1 MFSNRIPRL
10 ARLLFLIRLPDPVVK
25 NLKSHSG
32 DFGQVDVGECLFVYC
47 LSLFLFLFFVCQQT
61 IPCRQVV
68 VTLAMAGAPWGL
80 ASWGERRPAAQEG
93 RARMELK

>member
-1 MFSNRIPRL
+1 MTLATIGRPR
-10 ARLLFLIRLPDPVVK
+10 A
-25 NLKSHSG
+25 
-32 DFGQVDVGECLFVYC
+32 QLFVYC

-93 RARMELK
+93 RARMELKSGSALEEWRGFGELSCEEGAERASGGG

>member
-1 MFSNRIPRL
+1 MF
-10 ARLLFLIRLPDPVVK
+10 V
-25 NLKSHSG
+25 
-32 DFGQVDVGECLFVYC
+32 CLFVYC
-47 LSLFLFLFFVCQQT
+47 LSLFLFLFFVCRQT

-93 RARMELK
+93 RARMELKSGSALEEWRGFGEFSCEEDDERA